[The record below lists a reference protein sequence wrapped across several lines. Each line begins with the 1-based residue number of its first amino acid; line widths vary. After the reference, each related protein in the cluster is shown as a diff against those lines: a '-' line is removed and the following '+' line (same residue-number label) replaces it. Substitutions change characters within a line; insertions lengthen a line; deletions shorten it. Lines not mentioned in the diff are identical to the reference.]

1 MSLEIPI
8 LILFR
13 FSSLSG
19 HVPVSIV
26 AAGCFNYIGP
36 LQMVLG
42 RLDGFRLFSLVPHF
56 SKYQIN
62 GIWLLCSYLYTKSL
76 LLITYSRKN
85 TDLRMYQAG
94 AQLAKRDGQRRRVQA
109 CPVFFLKMRKKVL
122 ILGKKTLI
130 VSIFWVTLSLKM
142 QF

>member
-13 FSSLSG
+13 FYSLSG

-42 RLDGFRLFSLVPHF
+42 RLDSFRLFSLVPHF
-56 SKYQIN
+56 GKYQIN

-76 LLITYSRKN
+76 SLITYSRKN
-85 TDLRMYQAG
+85 SDLRMYQAG
-94 AQLAKRDGQRRRVQA
+94 AQLGKGDGQRRRVQA
-109 CPVFFLKMRKKVL
+109 CPVFFFENEKKSPDF
-122 ILGKKTLI
+122 GKKDLDCVNFLGNFIT
-130 VSIFWVTLSLKM
+130 
-142 QF
+142 